1 MSTRSHVS
9 IEDLD
14 SRVPAGECP
23 NCKLNVAFNHLS
35 RREVWPKLIDNP
47 VGPGRS
53 GADFSG
59 GGAAFVTP
67 PAEPY
72 VWRVMEHVLSCQR
85 CHKTSVLHEH
95 WGPDLPKG
103 DDHKAFVAALESKKS
118 KVRFVALVHP
128 RHSANLLHEAAPDA
142 VRDLFSEGTRCE
154 EAGALRAAAAMYRA
168 AVEEICKDRGATGG
182 NLKAKIADLVS
193 RGVSAEVVRDLDE
206 ARTLGN
212 WSLHDGLSF
221 SREEVGDVASL
232 IEEAVFLVYVQPE
245 QRAALREARKQRRDQ
260 FRATT

>member
-23 NCKLNVAFNHLS
+23 NCKLNVAFDHLS
-35 RREVWPKLIDNP
+35 RREIWPELIDKP
-47 VGPGRS
+47 IGPGRS

-59 GGAAFVTP
+59 GGVASVMP
-67 PAEPY
+67 PPKPY
-72 VWRVMEHVLSCQR
+72 VWRVVEHVLSCQR
-85 CHKTSVLHEH
+85 CHRTSVVHQH
-95 WGPDLPKG
+95 WGPDLPQG
-103 DDHKAFVAALESKKS
+103 VDNETFSAALDSKNS
-118 KVRFVALVHP
+118 KVRFVVLVHP
-128 RHSANLLHEAAPDA
+128 RRSANLLHEAAPDA
-142 VRDLFSEGTRCE
+142 VRDLFSEGTRCQ

-168 AVEEICKDRGATGG
+168 AVEEICKDRCAAGS
-182 NLKAKIADLVS
+182 NLKGKIADLVN

-206 ARTLGN
+206 ARSLGN
-212 WSLHDGLSF
+212 WSLHDGLTF
-221 SREEVGDVASL
+221 SHEEVSDVASL

-260 FRATT
+260 FRTAP